1 MKKTNKIPAGIP
13 SPGAQPLP
21 PPVPEESVQL
31 LLRRIVE
38 IAEQNLAQS
47 AAARTLLHRWQLDN
61 YTFLGVHRVGYST
74 GRLPQILN
82 NPADKAHLTALG
94 VLTPKGAER
103 FTGCLLF
110 PIYDLNGALADFWV
124 VPAAAQGNAR
134 FLHNRPAAFW
144 NIASAKGASLQ
155 YVTPNPID
163 AMGLKRA
170 GIGNVMALHPG
181 KGKPDMQGL
190 QALGVQRLVIVAGDT
205 SEAQI
210 RANQLSS
217 LLEPFKPEVI
227 TLPNSAGVADFL
239 AKRGEK
245 ALAEAIV
252 AATHHVPAVSVP
264 NMQPLPDGL
273 VLPLGNLRYTL
284 NGLEKTK
291 RQLKACIR
299 VERGEKVWADTF
311 DLNQARARKE
321 FTRELARI
329 FGESVERIETDLVK
343 LTEACEVRLAQPD
356 LVLPGSAV
364 DPVPEGD
371 RREAE
376 LLGKDPRLVE
386 RIIGDFRELGVVGE
400 ECNILFSYLIMTSRK
415 MEVPLAGSFVSSIG
429 AGKNA
434 VTDKARDLCP
444 VEDRFYAS
452 FLSGK
457 ALYHM
462 PPDALRHKFIVIEE
476 IDGMRQALH
485 AVRML
490 LSSGGLTSR
499 IASRDPASGRLQTQ
513 TKRVEGPAAMAVTGS
528 NPNTDRETLSRFI
541 VSSMD
546 ESREQT
552 QAIHEH
558 QLQAHSVE
566 GLASEQR
573 RKAIER
579 RHHAFQ
585 RLLQPLRVAL
595 VQPERIVCT
604 EDRLNSRRDFPK
616 ILLLIKSIAFL
627 RQMQKEVKQG
637 EGASYIEVD
646 DYDLG
651 LAQALICRLFG
662 SRSLREVS
670 QPSRDLLRVLHRMR
684 GAGSQVVTSAGDFT
698 FTRRELREC
707 SGMANTSL
715 HRCLRELEDFE
726 FIARDTTSRRRP
738 FRYTLEWSP
747 QAEPDQA
754 AVVFKDLK
762 PDSRYI
768 PSIFQASRPGKP
780 QAANA

>member
-1 MKKTNKIPAGIP
+1 MNPMKKPNHSHKPA
-13 SPGAQPLP
+13 SPAT
-21 PPVPEESVQL
+21 VVSIPEEKIQL

-38 IAEQNLAQS
+38 ISEQNLAQS
-47 AAARTLLHRWQLDN
+47 VAARALLHRWQLDN
-61 YTFLGVHRVGYST
+61 YTLLGVHRVGYSN

-82 NPADKAHLTALG
+82 NAEDRARLIQLG

-103 FTGCLLF
+103 FSGCLIF
-110 PIYDLNGALADFWV
+110 PIYDLNGALVDFWV
-124 VPAAAQGNAR
+124 VPPSAASGGAR
-134 FLHNRPAAFW
+134 FLHYRQPAFW
-144 NIASAKGASLQ
+144 NIAAAKGASLQ
-155 YVTPNPID
+155 YLTLSPID
-163 AMGLKRA
+163 AMAIKRA

-190 QALGVQRLVIVAGDT
+190 HSLSVQRLVIVAGDT
-205 SEAQI
+205 SESQI
-210 RANQLSS
+210 LSS
-217 LLEPFKPEVI
+217 QLASLLGSSKPETI
-227 TLPNSAGVADFL
+227 ALPNSAGVADFL
-239 AKRGEK
+239 RKRGEK

-252 AATHHVPAVSVP
+252 AATHHVPAVSIP
-264 NMQPLPDGL
+264 NMRPLPDGFA
-273 VLPLGNLRYTL
+273 LPLGNLRYTV
-284 NGLEKTK
+284 NGLEKAK
-291 RQLKACIR
+291 RQLKAFIR
-299 VERGEKVWADTF
+299 VDRGEKVWADTL

-329 FGESVERIETDLVK
+329 FGEAADRIEADLVK

-356 LVLPGSAV
+356 LILPGSPV

-376 LLGKDPRLVE
+376 LFGKDPRLIE
-386 RIIGDFRELGVVGE
+386 RIIADFRELGVVGE
-400 ECNILFSYLIMTSRK
+400 EFNILLSYLIMTSRK
-415 MEVPLAGSFVSSIG
+415 MEAPLAGSFISSIG

-444 VEDRFYAS
+444 PEDRFYAS

-462 PPDALRHKFIVIEE
+462 APDALRHKFIVVEE
-476 IDGMRQALH
+476 IDGMRQAMH

-558 QLQAHSVE
+558 QLQQHSAE
-566 GLASEQR
+566 CLATGHK
-573 RKAIER
+573 RKVIER
-579 RHHAFQ
+579 RHYAFQ
-585 RLLQPLRVAL
+585 RLLQSIRV
-595 VQPERIVCT
+595 VIKQPQKIICT
-604 EDRLNSRRDFPK
+604 ENRLNSRRDFPK
-616 ILLLIKSIAFL
+616 VLRLIEAIAFL

-637 EGASYIEVD
+637 DGFNYIEVD
-646 DYDLG
+646 DYDLA
-651 LAQALICRLFG
+651 LAQPLIHRLFG
-662 SRSLREVS
+662 SRQLREIS
-670 QPSRDLLRVLHRMR
+670 QPSRELLLALHRMR
-684 GAGSQVVTSAGDFT
+684 EAGSQVVNSAGDFT
-698 FTRRELREC
+698 FTRRELREQ

-715 HRCLRELEDFE
+715 HRCLHELEQFE
-726 FIARDTTSRRRP
+726 FIARDTSSRRRP
-738 FRYTLEWSP
+738 LRYTLEWSP

-754 AVVFKDLK
+754 AVVFKGLA
-762 PDSRYI
+762 PSSGQI
-768 PSIFQASRPGKP
+768 PRIFQTDESDKS